1 MSIQSKSQ
9 TQCFIELDNVLW
21 KVPVS
26 DYSFSQS
33 VDTQDIVRNE
43 MAVDESGY
51 INRGISIENTR
62 LNVADWS
69 VTVPMRPTKSTGS
82 GTGRSSL
89 TTGHHHPVEE
99 PLWAMLSAGD
109 PVAVQYPTQNLADLP
124 GYRRATWTLDLVST
138 NLGGNCTT
146 CGTNGTDLWYSGTK
160 EHRIDLY
167 IFPKLMSF
175 YQNYAEDFDWTMST
189 SGSVYTE
196 ALGGVPLGYTR
207 DLSSEQ
213 YANYRDTIN
222 PNKPVFFVYSKQGMA
237 TYGGTDHDPQPGKS
251 YFLLSLML
259 PSDKTLGEFI
269 SAYGNITLAATAR
282 NAVAVEGVNSSQLAS
297 TWEFNLASSNHEELA
312 DANIYFVTDKPV
324 ATIPAGTIN
333 SKNTLIAEEN
343 RHWESIRYNL
353 HHQDSSQYYTQKGN
367 VGLIAL
373 NSQHHGNS
381 VAGLNT
387 PWTVQGFRTRDANNN
402 PQYSREYYIY
412 PDKVTRLGVDY
423 SINKTTGTWIDG
435 DGDSYPAPTLRFRS
449 ENPPYLH
456 NSISVS
462 GAKKYSYFGTDNK
475 HTNQSAGFRR
485 GDLLTVL
492 AGTLDDNG
500 VPLDVDVSFIV
511 TAVGANEGYSYDT
524 KIYGLIGD
532 QFPLFGDGDPAFIQN
547 NFYIEGEDL
556 STGIKRT
563 YTKHSASGQA
573 LRRVVTQAINGSAV
587 SGGTATLA
595 AANSNIR
602 VGAQVTSPGLEIR
615 HPVYVASI
623 SGTTLKFSGSVV
635 LPANTVLTFT
645 DYEDNA
651 GLSNGEYRW
660 YHDGNKNILIIR
672 EHTEALAAG
681 IQGDDPLRV
690 YLSES
695 RNSGGSSVV
704 KLQYAALSTCSIDF
718 DMDSVAQIQWSGV
731 AGNLLQ
737 QAPNFT
743 IASSAPSAPVA
754 GDIFY
759 DIDDDTV
766 FIRDPNNTAWR
777 DCITEGAESSTNFIR
792 NKLTTVGVNTN
803 KTNASNTINLPEVND
818 FPFTI
823 GTPLNTLNGYEGLA
837 SSAGHSHNTAGRQ
850 FDIFDRFA
858 TELAGVHSWYGSPA
872 RPNGQ
877 VQMFALNKYAEVF
890 VVIDGVTLPVAMY
903 SDVPLNPTGI
913 AITEDTPAALYRHDN
928 NNTRLVLSDKT
939 LTKKYSTL
947 AAWNAAIITMYLI
960 PKVTIE
966 AIETTVHPIGTFD
979 IPILSGN
986 ITIENNLQVIYNNR
1000 LGTLDQPIAAPVGA
1014 RSIKGS
1020 LTAYLED
1027 NTSALLDNIKS
1038 YQYNTTDSS
1047 RLSFEGD
1054 VTDQNKDFI
1063 TPLLSNLDINLGG
1076 LRGEGNTVSFIM
1088 ENVHLKTPTHNIDD
1102 ILTTTIDFSA
1112 HSSFLTKQAS
1122 SDTRSTPIG
1131 PANELVVQYKGS

>member
-1 MSIQSKSQ
+1 M
-9 TQCFIELDNVLW
+9 
-21 KVPVS
+21 
-26 DYSFSQS
+26 
-33 VDTQDIVRNE
+33 
-43 MAVDESGY
+43 
-51 INRGISIENTR
+51 
-62 LNVADWS
+62 
-69 VTVPMRPTKSTGS
+69 
-82 GTGRSSL
+82 
-89 TTGHHHPVEE
+89 
-99 PLWAMLSAGD
+99 
-109 PVAVQYPTQNLADLP
+109 
-124 GYRRATWTLDLVST
+124 
-138 NLGGNCTT
+138 
-146 CGTNGTDLWYSGTK
+146 
-160 EHRIDLY
+160 
-167 IFPKLMSF
+167 
-175 YQNYAEDFDWTMST
+175 
-189 SGSVYTE
+189 
-196 ALGGVPLGYTR
+196 
-207 DLSSEQ
+207 
-213 YANYRDTIN
+213 
-222 PNKPVFFVYSKQGMA
+222 
-237 TYGGTDHDPQPGKS
+237 
-251 YFLLSLML
+251 
-259 PSDKTLGEFI
+259 
-269 SAYGNITLAATAR
+269 
-282 NAVAVEGVNSSQLAS
+282 
-297 TWEFNLASSNHEELA
+297 
-312 DANIYFVTDKPV
+312 
-324 ATIPAGTIN
+324 
-333 SKNTLIAEEN
+333 
-343 RHWESIRYNL
+343 
-353 HHQDSSQYYTQKGN
+353 
-367 VGLIAL
+367 
-373 NSQHHGNS
+373 
-381 VAGLNT
+381 
-387 PWTVQGFRTRDANNN
+387 
-402 PQYSREYYIY
+402 
-412 PDKVTRLGVDY
+412 
-423 SINKTTGTWIDG
+423 
-435 DGDSYPAPTLRFRS
+435 
-449 ENPPYLH
+449 
-456 NSISVS
+456 
-462 GAKKYSYFGTDNK
+462 
-475 HTNQSAGFRR
+475 
-485 GDLLTVL
+485 LTVL

-511 TAVGANEGYSYDT
+511 TAAGANEGYSYDT
-524 KIYGLIGD
+524 RVYGVVSD
-532 QFPLFGDGDPAFIQN
+532 QFPLFGNGDPAFIQN

-595 AANSNIR
+595 ASNSNIR
-602 VGAQVTSPGLEIR
+602 VGAQVTSPGLEII

-623 SGTTLKFSGSVV
+623 SGTTLRFSGSVV
-635 LPANTVLTFT
+635 LPANTVLTFI

-651 GLSNGEYRW
+651 GLSRGEYRW
-660 YHDGNKNILIIR
+660 YHDGNKNIMIIR

-681 IQGDDPLRV
+681 IRGDDPLRV

-718 DMDSVAQIQWSGV
+718 DMDSVAQIQWSGI

-777 DCITEGAESSTNFIR
+777 DCITEGTESSTNFIR
-792 NKLTTVGVNTN
+792 NKLTTVGVNP
-803 KTNASNTINLPEVND
+803 NASSTINLPEVNV

-823 GTPLNTLNGYEGLA
+823 GTPLNGLNNGSEGLA
-837 SSAGHSHNTAGRQ
+837 SSGGGHSHNTAGKQ

-858 TELAGVHSWYGSPA
+858 TELAGVHIWNTSPA
-872 RPNGQ
+872 RPSSYI
-877 VQMFALNKYAEVF
+877 QMVALNKYAEVF
-890 VVIDGVTLPVAMY
+890 VVIDGITLPVAMY
-903 SDVPLNPTGI
+903 KDLPLNPGSI
-913 AITEDTPAALYRHDN
+913 AITENTPAALYRHDN

-947 AAWNAAIITMYLI
+947 AAWNAANITMYLI
-960 PKVTIE
+960 PKVTTK
-966 AIETTVHPIGTFD
+966 ATVSPIGTFD

-1122 SDTRSTPIG
+1122 SDTRSNPIG

>member
-62 LNVADWS
+62 LNAADWS

-109 PVAVQYPTQNLADLP
+109 PVAVQYPTQTLADLP
-124 GYRRATWTLDLVST
+124 GYRRATWTLDQVST
-138 NLGGNCTT
+138 TLDGNRGAGGY
-146 CGTNGTDLWYSGTK
+146 DYWYSGTT

-167 IFPKLMSF
+167 VFPKLMSF
-175 YQNYAEDFDWTMST
+175 YQNYAEDYDWTMST
-189 SGSVYTE
+189 SGSVYTQ

-213 YANYRDTIN
+213 YANYRDTID

-237 TYGGTDHDPQPGKS
+237 TYGGTSHDPQPGKS
-251 YFLLSLML
+251 YFLLSLLL
-259 PSDKTLGEFI
+259 PRDKTLGEFI
-269 SAYGNITLAATAR
+269 SAYGNITLAATAK

-324 ATIPAGTIN
+324 ATVPAGTIN

-343 RHWESIRYNL
+343 RHWESIRWGL
-353 HHQDSSQYYTQKGN
+353 HQQDSSQYYSQKGN

-373 NSQHHGNS
+373 NSQHHGTS

-387 PWTVQGFRTRDANNN
+387 PWTIEGFRTRDANNN
-402 PQYSREYYIY
+402 PQYNREYYIY
-412 PDKVTRLGVDY
+412 PDKVTRLGIDY

-435 DGDSYPAPTLRFRS
+435 DGDSYPAPTMKFRVTT
-449 ENPPYLH
+449 PPFVGY
-456 NSISVS
+456 ISVS
-462 GAKKYSYFGTDNK
+462 GSKKSSSYGSSSYGK
-475 HTNQSAGFRR
+475 ESAGFRR

-511 TAVGANEGYSYDT
+511 TAAGANEGYSYDT
-524 KIYGLIGD
+524 RVYGVVSD
-532 QFPLFGDGDPAFIQN
+532 QFPLFGNGDPAFIQN

-556 STGIKRT
+556 STGVKRT
-563 YTKHSASGQA
+563 FTKHSASGQA

-595 AANSNIR
+595 ASNSNIR
-602 VGAQVTSPGLEIR
+602 VGAQVTSPGLEII

-635 LPANTVLTFT
+635 LPANTVLTFI

-651 GLSNGEYRW
+651 GLSRGEYRW
-660 YHDGNKNILIIR
+660 YHDGNKNIMIIR
-672 EHTEALAAG
+672 EHTEAIAAG
-681 IQGDDPLRV
+681 IKGDDPVRV

-704 KLQYAALSTCSIDF
+704 KLGPAVLSTCSIDF

-743 IASSAPSAPVA
+743 IASSAPSAPAA

-766 FIRDPNNTAWR
+766 SIRDPNNTAWR
-777 DCITEGAESSTNFIR
+777 DCITEGTESSTNFIR

-803 KTNASNTINLPEVND
+803 KPNASNTINLPEVND

-823 GTPLNTLNGYEGLA
+823 GTPLNALNNDEGLA

-858 TELAGVHSWYGSPA
+858 TELAAVHSWVGEPA
-872 RPNGQ
+872 RPTSY
-877 VQMFALNKYAEVF
+877 VQMIALNKYAEVF
-890 VVIDGVTLPVAMY
+890 VVIDGVTLPVVMY
-903 SDVPLNPTGI
+903 KDTPLNPSSI

-947 AAWNAAIITMYLI
+947 AAWNAANITMYLI
-960 PKVTIE
+960 PKVTTK
-966 AIETTVHPIGTFD
+966 ATVSPIGTFD

-1076 LRGEGNTVSFIM
+1076 LQGEGNTVSFIM

-1122 SDTRSTPIG
+1122 SDTRSNPIG